1 MTEDL
6 PKITKAVLRPAAID
20 LEQVSAYLSLST
32 STIEVLVRTG
42 KFPRP
47 RQLSGRRVAYL
58 VKEIDEWLESRP
70 VSDQL
75 PPVNCQFGSAGNP
88 DKKKSQPKD

>member
-1 MTEDL
+1 MANDSPNTVIPL
-6 PKITKAVLRPAAID
+6 LRPAAID

-70 VSDQL
+70 VSQQL
-75 PPVNCQFGSAGNP
+75 PVINCEFGSAGNP